1 MSSTG
6 QRPEHL
12 LIREYVTCLVEKG
25 HVTKAKITE
34 HFVEMYCELVPP
46 GEDVPAM
53 KPVHRH
59 DTVAQ
64 KEHKE
69 DANLKKLFRAING
82 PTYFPICFKEPLL
95 HALELV
101 KPGAGMQLRKIL
113 LRNAGL
119 LHMPINNLTNANF
132 IYSGMLKEFSEANAK
147 LVDDLADDGL
157 LNNEDSRNELLDSI
171 EMHLAALLEIDKN
184 TNK

>member
-1 MSSTG
+1 MSGTG

-12 LIREYVTCLVEKG
+12 LIREYIGELVDKS
-25 HVTKAKITE
+25 HATKRQITD

-46 GEDVPAM
+46 GEDVPVL

-101 KPGAGMQLRKIL
+101 KPGAGLQLRKIL

-119 LHMPINNLTNANF
+119 LHMPINHLTNANF
-132 IYSGMLKEFSEANAK
+132 IYTGMLKEFSEANAR
-147 LVDDLADDGL
+147 LVADLSDDGL
-157 LNNEDSRNELLDSI
+157 LNDKDSRDELLDSI
-171 EMHLAALLEIDKN
+171 EMHLAALLEIEKN

>member
-1 MSSTG
+1 MSGTG

-12 LIREYVTCLVEKG
+12 LIREYIGELVDKG
-25 HVTKAKITE
+25 QATKRQITD

-64 KEHKE
+64 KEHKD

-82 PTYFPICFKEPLL
+82 PTYFPLCFKEPLL
-95 HALELV
+95 HALDLV
-101 KPGAGMQLRKIL
+101 KPGAGSRLRKIL

-119 LHMPINNLTNANF
+119 LHMPINNLTNASF
-132 IYSGMLKEFSEANAK
+132 VYTDMLKEFSEANSA
-147 LVDDLADDGL
+147 LVNDLSDDGL
-157 LNNEDSRNELLDSI
+157 LNSDTSRQEILDSV
-171 EMHLAALLEIDKN
+171 EKHLAALHEIDKN